1 MSRILCA
8 PRGPSSPMAKLQNQ
22 FGRAL
27 WKMLARKSFD
37 IKELSEHLKNMGKF
51 LKIISDIIVIFFSE
65 DSEWNIDAATN
76 AGMNKRLME
85 NMDRNDITGKT
96 KKRVHMI

>member
-1 MSRILCA
+1 
-8 PRGPSSPMAKLQNQ
+8 
-22 FGRAL
+22 
-27 WKMLARKSFD
+27 MLARKSFD

-96 KKRVHMI
+96 KKRVHMIW